1 MGHPVNR
8 VPHLPSAVVLVLL
21 IAVVLLVL
29 LILLVLLVL
38 LVLVLLVLVLILFLI
53 VHNKYLHFSCCGI
66 AAELACPKTHV
77 LSLALNKRLAK
88 RPAVMAAAIPPAQA
102 FSPPVKMPR
111 NPSVSMASLT
121 PFARL

>member
-1 MGHPVNR
+1 MMGHPVNR

-38 LVLVLLVLVLILFLI
+38 LVLVLILVLI

>member
-38 LVLVLLVLVLILFLI
+38 VLILVLI

>member
-1 MGHPVNR
+1 MMGHPVNR

-38 LVLVLLVLVLILFLI
+38 VLILVLI